1 MLDDSAKEEISKH
14 LQEEGTL
21 CKGMVNSDFL
31 GQMEWRPSIQ
41 SREAGPA
48 C

>member
-1 MLDDSAKEEISKH
+1 MLDDCAKEEISKC
-14 LQEEGTL
+14 LQGEGTL
-21 CKGMVNSDFL
+21 CKGMVKSDFL

-48 C
+48 S